1 MKIKLVAEDEKRGKI
16 EIPLSIKQ
24 IRDIYDLGYDVNDET
39 LKLNK
44 CKKTWKDFHNKLTFL
59 VHDVIDDGGV
69 GHFVNGKYKRLKEKH
84 YMVKKPKWEE

>member
-44 CKKTWKDFHNKLTFL
+44 WKKTLGRFS
-59 VHDVIDDGGV
+59 
-69 GHFVNGKYKRLKEKH
+69 
-84 YMVKKPKWEE
+84 